1 MRYPAFVAEIERA
14 DYRPKIL
21 TGVFTGYASA
31 LVLVVIVTAAMTL
44 GWLNVGPWPYVLI
57 AIKLATNTAAWW
69 AWRTRILYIELSALN
84 IFADVFLMT
93 GALYF
98 TGASFSPLVPIYFL
112 EIAVMALLT
121 NVGLT
126 VLTVVGA
133 FGMYAAMVLMVHAG
147 VLPQTDSP
155 LGVVIAEPPSS
166 GMLAVQLAF
175 VAAVM
180 FAPGAYIAIIVQR
193 LRSGE
198 RALEARA
205 HALVEAGRT
214 KSEFT
219 TNVTHELRTPLHG
232 ILGVTELLEEQVY
245 GPLTAKQRK
254 ALASI
259 GTSARSLLELIDSLL
274 VIARAEALRLEVT
287 RAAVDV
293 PDVVRSVVATGR
305 MLVSDKKLRV
315 ETLVVGDLPI
325 ITTDRPKLV
334 QILVNLVANAI
345 KFTPDGGEVTVEAT
359 PAPAGVRIAVHD
371 TGIGIPEEQ
380 LPRVFDPYVQVDGSA
395 LREHG
400 GAGIGLAVV
409 RTLAELLDIDVE
421 VDSVLGRGSTF
432 TLHVPLDLP
441 EEAQARTREA
451 R

>member
-1 MRYPAFVAEIERA
+1 MRYPAFVAEIERE

-31 LVLVVIVTAAMTL
+31 LVLLVIVSAAMGL
-44 GWLNVGPWPYVLI
+44 GWLTIGPWPYVLI
-57 AIKLATNTAAWW
+57 AIKLATNSAAWW

-93 GALYF
+93 GAVYF
-98 TGASFSPLVPIYFL
+98 TGASFSPLVPIYFV

-133 FGMYAAMVLMVHAG
+133 FGMYAGMILLVHTGA
-147 VLPQTDSP
+147 LPQMDSP
-155 LGVVIAEPPSS
+155 LGVIVAEPPTL
-166 GMLAVQLAF
+166 GVLGVQLAF

-180 FAPGAYIAIIVQR
+180 FAPGAYVAIMVQR
-193 LRSGE
+193 LRTSE

-205 HALVEAGRT
+205 HALVEAGRA

-232 ILGVTELLEEQVY
+232 ILGVTEVLEEEVY
-245 GPLTAKQRK
+245 GPLTEKQRK

-274 VIARAEALRLEVT
+274 VTARAEALRLEVSPSS
-287 RAAVDV
+287 VDV
-293 PDVVRSVVATGR
+293 ADVVRSVVATGR
-305 MLVSDKKLRV
+305 MLVSDKKLSV
-315 ETLVVGDLPI
+315 ETKLSGELPEVF
-325 ITTDRPKLV
+325 TDRPKLV

-345 KFTPDGGEVTVEAT
+345 KFTPDGGAVIVEAA
-359 PAPAGVRIAVHD
+359 PAPAGVRVAVRD
-371 TGIGIPEEQ
+371 TGIGIPEEA
-380 LPRVFDPYVQVDGSA
+380 LPRIFEPYVQVDGSA
-395 LREHG
+395 VREHG

-409 RTLAELLDIDVE
+409 RTLADLLGVAVE
-421 VDSVLGRGSTF
+421 VESAPGEGTTF
-432 TLHVPLDLP
+432 TLRVPLELP
-441 EEAQARTREA
+441 AERRSSTPAA
-451 R
+451 

>member
-1 MRYPAFVAEIERA
+1 MRYPAFVAEIERE

-31 LVLVVIVTAAMTL
+31 LVLLVIVSAAMGL
-44 GWLNVGPWPYVLI
+44 GWLTIGPWPYVLI
-57 AIKLATNTAAWW
+57 AIKLATNSAAWW

-93 GALYF
+93 GAVYF
-98 TGASFSPLVPIYFL
+98 TGASFSPLVPIYFV

-133 FGMYAAMVLMVHAG
+133 FGMYAGMILLVHTGA
-147 VLPQTDSP
+147 LPQMDSP
-155 LGVVIAEPPSS
+155 LGVIVAEPPTL
-166 GMLAVQLAF
+166 GVLGVQLAF

-180 FAPGAYIAIIVQR
+180 FAPGAYVAIMVQR
-193 LRSGE
+193 LRTSE

-205 HALVEAGRT
+205 HALVEAGRA

-232 ILGVTELLEEQVY
+232 ILGVTEVLEEEVY
-245 GPLTAKQRK
+245 GPLTEKQRK

-274 VIARAEALRLEVT
+274 VIARAEALRLEVSPSS
-287 RAAVDV
+287 VDV
-293 PDVVRSVVATGR
+293 ADVVRSVVATGR
-305 MLVSDKKLRV
+305 MLVSDKKLSV
-315 ETLVVGDLPI
+315 ETKLSGELPEVF
-325 ITTDRPKLV
+325 TDRPKLV

-345 KFTPDGGEVTVEAT
+345 KFTPDGGAVIVEAA
-359 PAPAGVRIAVHD
+359 PAPAGVRVAVRD
-371 TGIGIPEEQ
+371 TGIGIPEEA
-380 LPRVFDPYVQVDGSA
+380 LPRIFEPYVQVDGSPV
-395 LREHG
+395 REHG

-409 RTLAELLDIDVE
+409 RTLADLLGVAVE
-421 VDSVLGRGSTF
+421 VESAPGEGTTF
-432 TLHVPLDLP
+432 TLRVPLELP
-441 EEAQARTREA
+441 AGRRSSTPAA
-451 R
+451 